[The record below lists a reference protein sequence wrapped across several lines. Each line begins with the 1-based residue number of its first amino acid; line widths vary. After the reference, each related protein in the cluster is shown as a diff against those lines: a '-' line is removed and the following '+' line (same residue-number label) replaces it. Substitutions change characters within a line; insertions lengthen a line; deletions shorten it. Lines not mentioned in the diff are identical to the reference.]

1 MIELFEITL
10 ACEGAMFDTMSI
22 ADDVV
27 NRITQHYHH
36 IGQSLAWPDT
46 NRPRS
51 TLRSPTP
58 VHADIARF
66 VQIANGDVDRATVN
80 DQTIGELI
88 ERFQNL
94 LDLLFLPANG
104 QYTYRIPATFW
115 GEAGIGQV
123 LARVQAWLRHDDL
136 ISFTDAAQLLFP
148 EIACTNLQAAR
159 MRVKRLTERGD
170 LMVYRAPDESNP
182 TQQARVSRQA
192 IEALQA
198 AGYGHN

>member
-1 MIELFEITL
+1 
-10 ACEGAMFDTMSI
+10 MFDATSI

-27 NRITQHYHH
+27 SRVAQHYQH
-36 IGQSLAWPDT
+36 IGQSLAWPDA
-46 NRPRS
+46 NHSPFQLRP
-51 TLRSPTP
+51 PTP

-66 VQIANGDVDRATVN
+66 VQIANGDWDRATAN

-88 ERFQNL
+88 EHFQSL

-115 GEAGIGQV
+115 SEGGIGQV

-136 ISFTDAAQLLFP
+136 ISLSEAAQLLFP
-148 EIACTNLQAAR
+148 DIASGNMQAAR

-170 LMVYRAPDESNP
+170 LMVYLAPDEPNP

-192 IEALQA
+192 VEALRA
-198 AGYGHN
+198 AGYEHN

>member
-1 MIELFEITL
+1 
-10 ACEGAMFDTMSI
+10 MFDTTSI

-27 NRITQHYHH
+27 SRITQHYHH
-36 IGQSLAWPDT
+36 IGQNLAWPDT
-46 NRPRS
+46 NWPHS
-51 TLRSPTP
+51 TAQSPTP

-66 VQIANGDVDRATVN
+66 VQIANGEVDRTIAN

-104 QYTYRIPATFW
+104 QYSYRIPTTFW
-115 GEAGIGQV
+115 SEAGIGQV

-136 ISFTDAAQLLFP
+136 ISLSEAAQLLFP
-148 EIACTNLQAAR
+148 KIADINLQAAR
-159 MRVKRLTERGD
+159 MRVKRLAERGD
-170 LMVYRAPDESNP
+170 LMVYLAPDEPNP

-198 AGYGHN
+198 AGYAHN

>member
-1 MIELFEITL
+1 
-10 ACEGAMFDTMSI
+10 MFDVTVI

-46 NRPRS
+46 NQPS
-51 TLRSPTP
+51 YPAHPPTP
-58 VHADIARF
+58 LHADIARF
-66 VQIANGDVDRATVN
+66 VQIANGDLDRATADN
-80 DQTIGELI
+80 QTIGELI

-115 GEAGIGQV
+115 SQPGIGQV

-148 EIACTNLQAAR
+148 GIARTNMQAAR
-159 MRVKRLTERGD
+159 MRVKRLAERGD
-170 LMVYRAPDESNP
+170 LMIYLAPDEPNP

-192 IEALQA
+192 VEALQA
-198 AGYGHN
+198 AGYEHN

>member
-1 MIELFEITL
+1 MFEVT
-10 ACEGAMFDTMSI
+10 TI

-27 NRITQHYHH
+27 SRITQHYHQ
-36 IGQSLAWPDT
+36 IGHSLVWPDT
-46 NRPRS
+46 NRS
-51 TLRSPTP
+51 RSPARPPTP
-58 VHADIARF
+58 LHADIARF
-66 VQIANGDVDRATVN
+66 VHIANGDLDRATAD

-115 GEAGIGQV
+115 GEAGIEQV

-136 ISFTDAAQLLFP
+136 ISLSEAAQVLFP
-148 EIACTNLQAAR
+148 TLAETNLQAAR

-170 LMVYRAPDESNP
+170 LMIYLAPDEPNP

-198 AGYGHN
+198 AGYAQN

>member
-1 MIELFEITL
+1 
-10 ACEGAMFDTMSI
+10 MFDVTTI

-27 NRITQHYHH
+27 SRITQHYHH
-36 IGQSLAWPDT
+36 IGRSLAWPDI
-46 NRPRS
+46 NRP
-51 TLRSPTP
+51 LSPTTP
-58 VHADIARF
+58 PTPLHADIERF
-66 VQIANGDVDRATVN
+66 VQIANGDIARSSAD

-104 QYTYRIPATFW
+104 HYSYRIPTTFW
-115 GEAGIGQV
+115 SQPGIGQV

-136 ISFTDAAQLLFP
+136 ISFTEAAQLLFP
-148 EIACTNLQAAR
+148 DIARTNVQAAR
-159 MRVKRLTERGD
+159 MRVKRLTERGE
-170 LMVYRAPDESNP
+170 LMVYFAPDDPNP

-198 AGYGHN
+198 AGYEHN

>member
-1 MIELFEITL
+1 
-10 ACEGAMFDTMSI
+10 MFDTPSI
-22 ADDVV
+22 AHDVV
-27 NRITQHYHH
+27 SRITQHVHH
-36 IGQSLAWPDT
+36 IGQNLAWPDT
-46 NRPRS
+46 LRPRS
-51 TLRSPTP
+51 TAQSPTP
-58 VHADIARF
+58 IHADIARF
-66 VQIANGDVDRATVN
+66 VQIANGAVDRTTAD

-104 QYTYRIPATFW
+104 QYSYRIPTTFW
-115 GEAGIGQV
+115 SETGIGQV

-136 ISFTDAAQLLFP
+136 ISLSEAAQVLFP
-148 EIACTNLQAAR
+148 TLAETNLQAAR

-170 LMVYRAPDESNP
+170 LMIYLAPDEPNP

-198 AGYGHN
+198 AGYAQN